1 MIQKKRNKD
10 NRLDPLIT
18 IITVVKNDKKKLDFL
33 FGPVKKDRI
42 LFKFEPKKINLGY
55 QNLNRF
61 DYSLNMKK
69 YYNLIKKHYVDGK
82 II

>member
-1 MIQKKRNKD
+1 MIKSPYSPDIINNK
-10 NRLDPLIT
+10 LC
-18 IITVVKNDKKKLDFL
+18 VCKNKLN
-33 FGPVKKDRI
+33 
-42 LFKFEPKKINLGY
+42 KKINLGY